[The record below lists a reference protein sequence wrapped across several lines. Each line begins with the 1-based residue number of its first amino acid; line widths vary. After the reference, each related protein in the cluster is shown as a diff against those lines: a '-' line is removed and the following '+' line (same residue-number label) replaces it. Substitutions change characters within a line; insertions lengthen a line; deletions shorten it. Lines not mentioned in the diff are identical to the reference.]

1 MTIGQRIKQRREQLG
16 LTQDELAKRVGYA
29 SRSSINKI
37 ELSRD
42 LPLNKVAKMATAL
55 DTSPSYLMG
64 WVEDPNPHY
73 NPRELDNM
81 YTDIEIDDE
90 ITSEVDKKATLL
102 YEKYLNAPDDVRSVI
117 DRLLKSSQSQ
127 P

>member
-1 MTIGQRIKQRREQLG
+1 MTIGERVKFRRKQLG
-16 LTQDELAKRVGYA
+16 LTQEELAKRLGNTSRA
-29 SRSSINKI
+29 SICTVEKDR
-37 ELSRD
+37 ED
-42 LPLNKVAKMATAL
+42 LTTTRIAKLAQAL
-55 DTSPSYLMG
+55 DTSPSFLMG

-81 YTDIEIDDE
+81 YTDIEDDE
-90 ITSEVDKKATLL
+90 YTSEETQKAIRL
-102 YEKYLNAPDDVRSVI
+102 YEEYQNAPDDVRSVI

>member
-55 DTSPSYLMG
+55 DTSPSFLMG

-81 YTDIEIDDE
+81 YTDIEDDE
-90 ITSEVDKKATLL
+90 YTSEETQKAIRL
-102 YEKYLNAPDDVRSVI
+102 YEEYQNAPDDVRSVI